1 MGRKYELKF
10 FLIRQMCVLPGVG
23 QRIKKIAV
31 SKTALQYPI
40 TTSNS
45 SVRFYPTR
53 TTNNV
58 ARISESFL

>member
-1 MGRKYELKF
+1 MKF
-10 FLIRQMCVLPGVG
+10 VLIRQMYVLSGG
-23 QRIKKIAV
+23 GAENKKIAV